1 MDLSTL
7 TVPQLRDLLQLI
19 PQEIKRR
26 EAQEKADILNEVRAF
41 AKARGYAIEDLL
53 GKDAKIKAPVA
64 AGTGKVKV
72 KYRHPQNVGLEW
84 TGRGRKPK
92 WVEAWVAEGG
102 SLDNL
107 LV

>member
-1 MDLSTL
+1 MDLSKL
-7 TVPQLRDLLQLI
+7 SVAELRDLQQQI
-19 PQEIKRR
+19 PAELKRR
-26 EAQEKADILNEVRAF
+26 ESQEKVAVLNEVRAF

-53 GKDAKIKAPVA
+53 GKEVKVKTVS
-64 AGTGKVKV
+64 GNKVKV
-72 KYRHPQNVGLEW
+72 KYRHPENAELEW

-92 WVEAWVAEGG
+92 WVESWLANGS